1 MCEAGNSHELA
12 RSWNKIRFQYELIFH
27 MTYLGALV
35 RKIAGDPV
43 RSEVYAEQ
51 HGSAFAPQKG
61 RRATANYSDVWW
73 QCDKCK

>member
-1 MCEAGNSHELA
+1 
-12 RSWNKIRFQYELIFH
+12 

-61 RRATANYSDVWW
+61 RRATSNYSDVWW